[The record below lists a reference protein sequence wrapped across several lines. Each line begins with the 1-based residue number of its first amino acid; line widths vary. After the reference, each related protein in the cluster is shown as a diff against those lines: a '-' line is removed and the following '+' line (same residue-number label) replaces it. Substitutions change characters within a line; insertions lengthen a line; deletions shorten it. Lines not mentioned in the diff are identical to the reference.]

1 MREWHGTY
9 KLIPQFDIDL
19 LAEQHGLRVEVG
31 QFGQTEGFGLHGEI
45 RPLRVAPDLPRRV
58 RAVVAGRGGRLV
70 SRRPRDDGRRVLL
83 RRVGH
88 VFPQAALA
96 CWVCPWV
103 KNATGA
109 VQVGVENSGPRIA
122 RYLDPRVDVH
132 GLMFESIFN
141 YVEE

>member
-1 MREWHGTY
+1 MDTY
-9 KLIPQFDIDL
+9 KLIPQFDIDF

-31 QFGQTEGFGLHGEI
+31 QFGQAEGFGLHGEI

-88 VFPQAALA
+88 VFPKLRWLA
-96 CWVCPWV
+96 GCPWP
-103 KNATGA
+103 KNATDT
-109 VQVGVENSGPRIA
+109 VQVGVENSGPGIA

-132 GLMFESIFN
+132 GMVFESIFN